1 MKGIKFFQKSFV
13 KPDGSSPV
21 VSVRSE
27 TPSESME
34 PDMYEKLPQELKER
48 GAFCLWRYEQRNG
61 DTTKVPY
68 QTNGLRGDSTNR
80 TAFTDFVSVFS
91 HMDVVCRSFGV

>member
-27 TPSESME
+27 TPSERKE

-68 QTNGLRGDSTNR
+68 QPNGLRGDSTNR
-80 TAFTDFVSVFS
+80 AAFTDFVSVFS